1 MYGDCIMFFNKSQ
14 NSGELQ
20 RLSLEVEQLKKENDK
35 MDKALDKLE
44 QIYVRVEEFRPI
56 KSIIYGAVAIILVG
70 VMGAA
75 LATIGLS

>member
-1 MYGDCIMFFNKSQ
+1 MLFNKQ
-14 NSGELQ
+14 KDYGPEIQDLNS
-20 RLSLEVEQLKKENDK
+20 RLTQAEKDNEK
-35 MDKALDKLE
+35 MDRALEKLE

-56 KSIIYGAVAIILVG
+56 KSIIYGAVGIILVG

>member
-1 MYGDCIMFFNKSQ
+1 MFSRQKDYSSDIQGINA
-14 NSGELQ
+14 
-20 RLSLEVEQLKKENDK
+20 RLVQIEKDNEK
-35 MDKALDKLE
+35 MDRALDKLE

-56 KSIIYGAVAIILVG
+56 KSIIYGAVGIILVG

>member
-1 MYGDCIMFFNKSQ
+1 MFSRQKDYASDIQGINA
-14 NSGELQ
+14 
-20 RLSLEVEQLKKENDK
+20 RLVQIEKDNEK
-35 MDKALDKLE
+35 MDRALDKLE

-56 KSIIYGAVAIILVG
+56 KSIIYGAVGIILVG

>member
-1 MYGDCIMFFNKSQ
+1 MLFKQKDYSSEIQGI
-14 NSGELQ
+14 NS
-20 RLSLEVEQLKKENDK
+20 RLVQIEKDNEK
-35 MDKALDKLE
+35 MDRALDKLE

-56 KSIIYGAVAIILVG
+56 KSIIYGAVGIILVG